1 MPEPSAVRSL
11 SGLRVLVTRPAHQS
25 QTLCRLIEEA
35 GGRVLRLPLLAI
47 EPRAAPELA
56 AAVREARADEVWI
69 FTSANAVRAAAA
81 PLRDRWPDRV
91 YAAGE
96 ATAAALRD
104 FGCRQAVAPQDS
116 RGAESLLALP
126 ALRDLAGRRVRL
138 FTGENTLP
146 RLADGLRA
154 RGALVETLAV
164 YRRIPVAHPAAAVR
178 AALKQAHV
186 AIVSSAEALEQ
197 LVRLTPTDA
206 RARLFALQLALPSA
220 RVVEKAREL
229 GFAKTPWLPSR
240 VADAAYV
247 ELLSKSL
254 AP

>member
-1 MPEPSAVRSL
+1 MRSL

-69 FTSANAVRAAAA
+69 FTSANAVRAAA
-81 PLRDRWPDRV
+81 PSMGDRWPAQV
-91 YAAGE
+91 YAAGQ

-104 FGCRQAVAPQDS
+104 CGCRHAVAPEDS

-138 FTGENTLP
+138 FTGENALP

-154 RGALVETLAV
+154 AGARVEAFAV
-164 YRRIPVAHPAAAVR
+164 YRRVPVAHGPDAVR
-178 AALKQAHV
+178 AALEQAEV
-186 AIVSSAEALEQ
+186 AIVSSGEALEH
-197 LVRLTPTDA
+197 LVRLTPADA

-229 GFAKTPWLPSR
+229 GFAKIPWLPSR

-254 AP
+254 PP